1 MTGCGSLHC
10 IALFD
15 PHTGALL
22 ETYLSKGSTG
32 GCNNFMI
39 GLSRMISI
47 SARGGI
53 DIDTIIDQLNSTGSC
68 PSYTVRRATQKDTS
82 KGSCCP
88 MAVGNALRDM
98 YNEVQQELAA
108 RKAADPGRKIPKP
121 KAVTRPKDRMV
132 CPECGEPLVFEG
144 GCNIC
149 KNCGWSKCF

>member
-1 MTGCGSLHC
+1 
-10 IALFD
+10 
-15 PHTGALL
+15 
-22 ETYLSKGSTG
+22 
-32 GCNNFMI
+32 
-39 GLSRMISI
+39 
-47 SARGGI
+47 
-53 DIDTIIDQLNSTGSC
+53 
-68 PSYTVRRATQKDTS
+68 
-82 KGSCCP
+82 

-149 KNCGWSKCF
+149 KTAAGASVSEKNRL

>member
-22 ETYLSKGSTG
+22 EVYLSKGSTG

-53 DIDTIIDQLNSTGSC
+53 DIYTIIDQLNSTGSC
-68 PSYTVRRATQKDTS
+68 PSYTVRKATRHDTS
-82 KGSCCP
+82 KGACCP
-88 MAVGNALRDM
+88 MAVGNALLDM
-98 YNEVQQELAA
+98 YKEVQRELAE
-108 RKAADPGRKIPKP
+108 KNMGELPKP
-121 KAVTRPKDRMV
+121 SPKPQKTIESKSRNN
-132 CPECGEPLVFEG
+132 CPECGEPLIFEG

-149 KNCGWSKCF
+149 KSCGWSKCY